1 LDQCPHYHGL
11 LGNCSGM
18 ANGQEQVETFK
29 PKYFKSWKVVAGI
42 LLVLCL
48 VLSTSSLQCYH
59 CLERPKSTEKH
70 LSCAYFD
77 MSAKFQKE
85 CTHSTFCMKR
95 TSLYQLHNGSFITI
109 YVHKCADQS
118 HKTMVQDG
126 SGDWGWA
133 QLLRLDLYNEGCEAQ
148 HSPSSLLTTQTSHCF
163 CSSDYCNSSSSRK
176 PSNQLLIYSVAC
188 SLVCLLLSRTRFKNN
203 FL

>member
-1 LDQCPHYHGL
+1 VHLCHNGL
-11 LGNCSGM
+11 LENRSGM
-18 ANGQEQVETFK
+18 AIGRGQDNSSWITEST
-29 PKYFKSWKVVAGI
+29 YFKWKVFAGI
-42 LLVLCL
+42 LVILCL

-77 MSAKFQKE
+77 MSSKFQKE

-126 SGDWGWA
+126 NGDWNWA
-133 QLLRLDLYNEGCEAQ
+133 QLLRLDLYNEGCES
-148 HSPSSLLTTQTSHCF
+148 HNNPSLLTTETSHCF
-163 CSSDYCNSSSSRK
+163 CSSDFCNSSSYHK
-176 PSNQLLIYSVAC
+176 PSNQLLIYSILC
-188 SLVCLLLSRTRFKNN
+188 SLFCLLFKNTN

>member
-1 LDQCPHYHGL
+1 
-11 LGNCSGM
+11 M
-18 ANGQEQVETFK
+18 AIGREQDSSWIRK
-29 PKYFKSWKVVAGI
+29 SKYFKVFAGI
-42 LLVLCL
+42 LVVLCL

-77 MSAKFQKE
+77 MSLKFQKE

-118 HKTMVQDG
+118 HKTMVQDAA
-126 SGDWGWA
+126 GDWNWA
-133 QLLRLDLYNEGCEAQ
+133 QLLRLDLYNEGCSS
-148 HSPSSLLTTQTSHCF
+148 HNNPSLLTTETSHCF
-163 CSSDYCNSSSSRK
+163 CSSDFCNSSSSQK
-176 PSNQLLIYSVAC
+176 PTDQLLIYSLVC
-188 SLVCLLLSRTRFKNN
+188 SLFCLLFRFRTN